1 MTIALDLFRLY
12 NDTFFDQLRPK
23 EQATFQ
29 AYKYKKLEQANRPA
43 FFNDAFRLA
52 QKKVYF
58 SPEVIFFFL
67 TMPMMLIICPIKRRY
82 AEYCDEVY
90 TKVMGLALKMSI
102 EGRARLKRVRQLK
115 TSCR

>member
-1 MTIALDLFRLY
+1 MMH
-12 NDTFFDQLRPK
+12 FDWLR
-23 EQATFQ
+23 
-29 AYKYKKLEQANRPA
+29 KKST
-43 FFNDAFRLA
+43 LA
-52 QKKVYF
+52 QRLSFF
-58 SPEVIFFFL
+58 SYNANDNADHL
-67 TMPMMLIICPIKRRY
+67 SYKDSKRRY

>member
-1 MTIALDLFRLY
+1 MKHI
-12 NDTFFDQLRPK
+12 NI
-23 EQATFQ
+23 
-29 AYKYKKLEQANRPA
+29 KKLEQANRPA

-58 SPEVIFFFL
+58 SPEVIFFSDNANDNADHL
-67 TMPMMLIICPIKRRY
+67 SHKDSKRRY

>member
-1 MTIALDLFRLY
+1 MKHINIKNLSRQTGLPSSMMH
-12 NDTFFDQLRPK
+12 FDWRR
-23 EQATFQ
+23 
-29 AYKYKKLEQANRPA
+29 KKST
-43 FFNDAFRLA
+43 LA
-52 QKKVYF
+52 QRF
-58 SPEVIFFFL
+58 SHNVNDNADHL
-67 TMPMMLIICPIKRRY
+67 SYKDSKRRY